1 MVTINGSPHELFADG
16 ILPKDYYIEAKK
28 YFDNIN
34 SSVRWSQFLT
44 TKFCLWIDMRSS
56 INNSL
61 HGSGK
66 TVDKSGVLLQI
77 DKMGE
82 ASGDL
87 TCHVFA
93 ITDSVLH
100 IKNNRFLSLES

>member
-1 MVTINGSPHELFADG
+1 MTINGSPNELYGSG
-16 ILPKDYYIEAKK
+16 ILPRDYYIEAKK
-28 YFDNIN
+28 YFDNVN
-34 SSVRWSQFLT
+34 SSVRWTDFLT
-44 TKFCLWIDMRSS
+44 DKFCLWIDMRSS
-56 INNSL
+56 TDNTL

-77 DKMGE
+77 DKVGE
-82 ASGDL
+82 ASGNL

-93 ITDSVLH
+93 IADSVLH